1 MQNKIIFFTIITVLF
16 ASVQSAA
23 AETSIYE
30 KKEFSL
36 EYPSEWKIKEVWG
49 AYLKQVYFQVDIQS
63 DSGVTIKQQKSIIPI
78 STINEELIQF
88 MIDNEKENCRM
99 NVDGPCWD
107 YTFSNARS
115 ITIDNTKAI
124 LIEYQANLDSRERLV
139 KKIFIPDGNNNWVIE
154 SKVSKDKTELFE
166 IIGVT
171 LESFT
176 RNVEIQNEIQN
187 EIKNEIQISSITD
200 NGIPEWVKNTM
211 KWYVEGTVSEKEMI
225 TVLEFLIDQKIIKIN
240 FAQ

>member
-1 MQNKIIFFTIITVLF
+1 
-16 ASVQSAA
+16 
-23 AETSIYE
+23 
-30 KKEFSL
+30 
-36 EYPSEWKIKEVWG
+36 
-49 AYLKQVYFQVDIQS
+49 VYFQVDIQS

-78 STINEELIQF
+78 STVNEELIQF
-88 MIDNEKENCRM
+88 MMDNEKENCRM

-107 YTFSNARS
+107 YTFSSARS
-115 ITIDNTKAI
+115 ITIDNTKAV

-139 KKIFIPDGNNNWVIE
+139 KKIFIPDGDNNWVIE

-176 RNVEIQNEIQN
+176 RNVEIKNEMQ
-187 EIKNEIQISSITD
+187 NEIQISSITD
-200 NGIPEWVKNTM
+200 IGIPEWVKNTM

>member
-1 MQNKIIFFTIITVLF
+1 MRNKIIFFVISTILF

-30 KKEFSL
+30 KKDFSL

-78 STINEELIQF
+78 STVNEELIQF

-107 YTFSNARS
+107 YTFSSARS
-115 ITIDNTKAI
+115 ITIDNTKAV
-124 LIEYQANLDSRERLV
+124 LIEYQANLDNRERLV
-139 KKIFIPDGNNNWVIE
+139 KKIFIPNGNSNWVIE

-176 RNVEIQNEIQN
+176 RNVKIQNEIQN
-187 EIKNEIQISSITD
+187 SSIAD
-200 NGIPEWVKNTM
+200 IGIPEWVKNTM
-211 KWYVEGTVSEKEMI
+211 KWYVEGAVSEKEMI

>member
-1 MQNKIIFFTIITVLF
+1 MRNKIIFFVISTILF

-30 KKEFSL
+30 KKDFSL

-78 STINEELIQF
+78 STVNEELIQF

-107 YTFSNARS
+107 YTFSSARS
-115 ITIDNTKAI
+115 ITIDNTKAV
-124 LIEYQANLDSRERLV
+124 LIEYQANLDNRERLV
-139 KKIFIPDGNNNWVIE
+139 KKIFIPNGNSNWVIE

-176 RNVEIQNEIQN
+176 RNVKIQNEIQN
-187 EIKNEIQISSITD
+187 SSIAGI
-200 NGIPEWVKNTM
+200 GIPEWVKNTM
-211 KWYVEGTVSEKEMI
+211 KWYVEGAVSEKEMI

>member
-1 MQNKIIFFTIITVLF
+1 MRNKIIFFAISAILF
-16 ASVQSAA
+16 TSVQSAA

-30 KKEFSL
+30 KENFSL

-63 DSGVTIKQQKSIIPI
+63 DSGVTIKQQKSITPI

-107 YTFSNARS
+107 YEFASARS
-115 ITIDNTKAI
+115 ITVDSTKAV

-139 KKIFIPDGNNNWVIE
+139 KKIFIPDGDSNWVIE

-166 IIGVT
+166 IIGTT

-176 RNVEIQNEIQN
+176 RNVEIKNEPQ
-187 EIKNEIQISSITD
+187 NEIQISSISD
-200 NGIPEWVKNTM
+200 VKIPEWVKNIM

-240 FAQ
+240 FTQ

>member
-1 MQNKIIFFTIITVLF
+1 
-16 ASVQSAA
+16 
-23 AETSIYE
+23 
-30 KKEFSL
+30 
-36 EYPSEWKIKEVWG
+36 
-49 AYLKQVYFQVDIQS
+49 
-63 DSGVTIKQQKSIIPI
+63 
-78 STINEELIQF
+78 

-107 YTFSNARS
+107 YTFSSARS
-115 ITIDNTKAI
+115 ITIDNTKAV
-124 LIEYQANLDSRERLV
+124 LIEYQANLDNRERLV
-139 KKIFIPDGNNNWVIE
+139 KKIFIPNGNSNWVIE

-176 RNVEIQNEIQN
+176 RNVKIQ
-187 EIKNEIQISSITD
+187 NEIQISSITD
-200 NGIPEWVKNTM
+200 IGIPEWVKNTM
-211 KWYVEGTVSEKEMI
+211 KWYVEGTISEKEMI

>member
-1 MQNKIIFFTIITVLF
+1 MVLF
-16 ASVQSAA
+16 ASIQSAA

-30 KKEFSL
+30 KEAFSL

-107 YTFSNARS
+107 YEFTSARS
-115 ITIDNTKAI
+115 ITVDNTKAV
-124 LIEYQANLDSRERLV
+124 LIEYQANLDNKERIV
-139 KKIFIPDGNNNWVIE
+139 KKIFIPDGDNNWVIE
-154 SKVSKDKTELFE
+154 SKVSKDKIELFE
-166 IIGVT
+166 IIGTT

-176 RNVEIQNEIQN
+176 RNI
-187 EIKNEIQISSITD
+187 EIKNEVQNEVKISNISD
-200 NGIPEWVKNTM
+200 VKIPEWVKETM

-240 FAQ
+240 LEQ

>member
-1 MQNKIIFFTIITVLF
+1 MRNKIIFFAISAILF
-16 ASVQSAA
+16 TSVQSAA

-30 KKEFSL
+30 KENFSL

-78 STINEELIQF
+78 STVNEELIQF
-88 MIDNEKENCRM
+88 MMDNEKENCRM

-107 YTFSNARS
+107 YTFSSARS
-115 ITIDNTKAI
+115 ITIDNTKAV

-139 KKIFIPDGNNNWVIE
+139 KKIFIPDGDNNWVIE

-176 RNVEIQNEIQN
+176 RNVEIKNEMQ
-187 EIKNEIQISSITD
+187 NEIQISSITD

-225 TVLEFLIDQKIIKIN
+225 TVLGFLIDQKIIKIN

>member
-1 MQNKIIFFTIITVLF
+1 MRNKIIFFVIATILF
-16 ASVQSAA
+16 VSVQSAA

-30 KKEFSL
+30 KKDFSL

-78 STINEELIQF
+78 STVNEELIQF

-107 YTFSNARS
+107 YTFSSARS
-115 ITIDNTKAI
+115 ITIDNTKAV
-124 LIEYQANLDSRERLV
+124 LIEYQANLDNRERLV
-139 KKIFIPDGNNNWVIE
+139 KKIFIPNGNSNWVIE

-176 RNVEIQNEIQN
+176 RNVKIQNEIQN
-187 EIKNEIQISSITD
+187 SSIAD
-200 NGIPEWVKNTM
+200 IGIPEWVKNTM
-211 KWYVEGTVSEKEMI
+211 KWYVEGAVSEKEMI

>member
-1 MQNKIIFFTIITVLF
+1 LRNKIIFFAISTILF

-23 AETSIYE
+23 AEISIYE
-30 KKEFSL
+30 KNEFSL

-63 DSGVTIKQQKSIIPI
+63 DSGVTIKQQKSISPI

-107 YTFSNARS
+107 YTFSSARS
-115 ITIDNTKAI
+115 IIIDNTKAV
-124 LIEYQANLDSRERLV
+124 LIEYQANLDNRERLV

-176 RNVEIQNEIQN
+176 RNVKIQNEIQN
-187 EIKNEIQISSITD
+187 SSIAD
-200 NGIPEWVKNTM
+200 IGIPEWVKNTM
-211 KWYVEGTVSEKEMI
+211 KWYVEGAVSEKEMI

>member
-1 MQNKIIFFTIITVLF
+1 MRNKIIFFVIATILF
-16 ASVQSAA
+16 ASIQSVA

-30 KKEFSL
+30 KKDFSL

-176 RNVEIQNEIQN
+176 RNVEIQNEI
-187 EIKNEIQISSITD
+187 KNEIQISSITD

-225 TVLEFLIDQKIIKIN
+225 TVLGFLIDQKIIKIN
-240 FAQ
+240 FVQ

>member
-1 MQNKIIFFTIITVLF
+1 LRNKIIFFAISTILF

-23 AETSIYE
+23 AEISIYE
-30 KKEFSL
+30 KNEFSL

-63 DSGVTIKQQKSIIPI
+63 DSGVTIKQQKSISPI

-107 YTFSNARS
+107 YTFSSARS
-115 ITIDNTKAI
+115 IIIDNTKAV
-124 LIEYQANLDSRERLV
+124 LIEYQANLDNRERLV

-176 RNVEIQNEIQN
+176 RNIEIQNEIQN
-187 EIKNEIQISSITD
+187 EIQISSITD
-200 NGIPEWVKNTM
+200 AGIPEWVKNTM

>member
-1 MQNKIIFFTIITVLF
+1 MRNKIIFFVIATILF
-16 ASVQSAA
+16 VSVQSVA

-30 KKEFSL
+30 KKDFSL

-63 DSGVTIKQQKSIIPI
+63 DSGVTIKQQKSITPI

-107 YTFSNARS
+107 YTFSSARS
-115 ITIDNTKAI
+115 ITIDNTKAV
-124 LIEYQANLDSRERLV
+124 LIEYQANLDNRERLV
-139 KKIFIPDGNNNWVIE
+139 KKIFIPDGDSNWVIE

-176 RNVEIQNEIQN
+176 RNFEIKN
-187 EIKNEIQISSITD
+187 EIKNEIKISSITD
-200 NGIPEWVKNTM
+200 SGIPEWVKNTM

-225 TVLEFLIDQKIIKIN
+225 TVLGFLIDQKIIKIN

>member
-124 LIEYQANLDSRERLV
+124 LIEYQANLDSRERMV
-139 KKIFIPDGNNNWVIE
+139 KKIFIPDGDNNWVIE

-166 IIGVT
+166 IIGTT

-176 RNVEIQNEIQN
+176 RNVEIKNEPQ
-187 EIKNEIQISSITD
+187 NEIQISSISD
-200 NGIPEWVKNTM
+200 VKIPEWVKNIM

-240 FAQ
+240 FTQ

>member
-211 KWYVEGTVSEKEMI
+211 KWYVEDTVSEKEMI

>member
-1 MQNKIIFFTIITVLF
+1 MGNKIIFFVITAILF
-16 ASVQSAA
+16 ASIQSAA

-36 EYPSEWKIKEVWG
+36 EYPSEWKIKEIWG

-99 NVDGPCWD
+99 NADGPCWD
-107 YTFSNARS
+107 YEFASARS
-115 ITIDNTKAI
+115 ITIDNTKAV
-124 LIEYQANLDSRERLV
+124 LIEYQANLDSRERIV
-139 KKIFIPDGNNNWVIE
+139 KKIFIPDGDNNWVIE
-154 SKVSKDKTELFE
+154 SKVSKDKIELFE
-166 IIGVT
+166 IIGTT

-176 RNVEIQNEIQN
+176 RNI

-200 NGIPEWVKNTM
+200 VKIPEWVKNTM

-225 TVLEFLIDQKIIKIN
+225 TVLEYLIDQKIIKVN
-240 FAQ
+240 STQ

>member
-1 MQNKIIFFTIITVLF
+1 LRNKIIFFVISTILF

-30 KKEFSL
+30 KKDFSL

-78 STINEELIQF
+78 STVNEELIQF

-107 YTFSNARS
+107 YTFSSARS
-115 ITIDNTKAI
+115 ITIDNTKAV
-124 LIEYQANLDSRERLV
+124 LIEYQANLDNRERLV
-139 KKIFIPDGNNNWVIE
+139 KKIFIPNGNSNWVIE

-176 RNVEIQNEIQN
+176 RNVKIQNEIQN
-187 EIKNEIQISSITD
+187 SSIAD
-200 NGIPEWVKNTM
+200 IGIPEWVKNTM
-211 KWYVEGTVSEKEMI
+211 KWYVEGAVSEKEMI

>member
-1 MQNKIIFFTIITVLF
+1 MRNKIIFFVIATILF
-16 ASVQSAA
+16 VSVQSAA

-30 KKEFSL
+30 KENFSL

-78 STINEELIQF
+78 STVNEELIQF
-88 MIDNEKENCRM
+88 MMDNEKENCRM

-107 YTFSNARS
+107 YTFSSARS
-115 ITIDNTKAI
+115 ITIDNTKAV

-139 KKIFIPDGNNNWVIE
+139 KKIFIPDGDNNWVIE

-176 RNVEIQNEIQN
+176 RNVEIKNEMQ
-187 EIKNEIQISSITD
+187 NEIQISSITD
-200 NGIPEWVKNTM
+200 IGIPEWVKNTM

>member
-1 MQNKIIFFTIITVLF
+1 M
-16 ASVQSAA
+16 
-23 AETSIYE
+23 
-30 KKEFSL
+30 
-36 EYPSEWKIKEVWG
+36 
-49 AYLKQVYFQVDIQS
+49 QS

-78 STINEELIQF
+78 NTINEELIQL

-107 YTFSNARS
+107 YTFSSAKS
-115 ITIDNTKAI
+115 ITIDNTKAV
-124 LIEYQANLDSRERLV
+124 LIEYQATLDNRERLV
-139 KKIFIPDGNNNWVIE
+139 KKIFIPDGDNNWVIE

-176 RNVEIQNEIQN
+176 RNIEIQNEIQN
-187 EIKNEIQISSITD
+187 EIQISSITD
-200 NGIPEWVKNTM
+200 IGIPEWVKNTM
-211 KWYVEGTVSEKEMI
+211 KWYVEGIVSEKEMI